1 MNFLDTFLIW
11 EFLQV
16 VKCGTI
22 LTRCC
27 NQRKNERKFK
37 EDKTKT
43 DRYVPEQVF
52 IIILIIVNS
61 IVKKVLLD
69 QTK

>member
-1 MNFLDTFLIW
+1 MALFW
-11 EFLQV
+11 QSV
-16 VKCGTI
+16 A
-22 LTRCC
+22 TR
-27 NQRKNERKFK
+27 RKMK
-37 EDKTKT
+37 EKGDKTKT

-69 QTK
+69 QTKWINNTKKQAFNLLVIAFL

>member
-1 MNFLDTFLIW
+1 M
-11 EFLQV
+11 
-16 VKCGTI
+16 
-22 LTRCC
+22 
-27 NQRKNERKFK
+27 K
-37 EDKTKT
+37 EKGDKTKT

>member
-1 MNFLDTFLIW
+1 MALFW
-11 EFLQV
+11 QSV
-16 VKCGTI
+16 A
-22 LTRCC
+22 TR
-27 NQRKNERKFK
+27 RKMK
-37 EDKTKT
+37 EKGDKTKT

-69 QTK
+69 QTKWINNTKKQAFNLLVMAFL

>member
-1 MNFLDTFLIW
+1 MALFW
-11 EFLQV
+11 QSV
-16 VKCGTI
+16 A
-22 LTRCC
+22 TR
-27 NQRKNERKFK
+27 RKMK
-37 EDKTKT
+37 EKGDKTKT

-69 QTK
+69 QTKWINNTKKQAFNLLVITFL